1 MRKIT
6 TQSGFTM
13 IEILISMTI
22 LGLLGIGVLGLQY
35 ILAQNQTVV
44 LTSYLAIDEANN
56 AISVMARELRGART
70 GENGA
75 YPIAVANEN
84 EIIFYTDSDFDG
96 VVDRIRYTLTENS
109 LERGVIK
116 PQGQPATY
124 PVSTESVKVLSSN
137 IRNLSLPMFTYYN
150 GDWPED
156 VINNPLT
163 LPVNLSEVKTVGIY
177 LRLNTRADD
186 PTKDFE
192 LNTFASIRMLKENL

>member
-35 ILAQNQTVV
+35 VLAQNQTVV